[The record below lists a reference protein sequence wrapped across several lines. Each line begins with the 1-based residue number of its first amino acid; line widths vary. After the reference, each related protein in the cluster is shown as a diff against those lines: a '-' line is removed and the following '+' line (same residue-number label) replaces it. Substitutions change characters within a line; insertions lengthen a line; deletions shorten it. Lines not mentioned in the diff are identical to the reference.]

1 MTSTQNTKE
10 SDHFLILHQLMITD
24 DRAGPDK
31 FRQALDHMGVKNIIE
46 QRAKPPNRME
56 SPEAGVMV
64 HQLDDETSFHAYA
77 YLSPIG
83 YLQIWMEAINHQPE
97 PNILATARFSW
108 KHDHD
113 HSTETQVVHGRH
125 AQRMY
130 ELLHAM

>member
-1 MTSTQNTKE
+1 MTSTQNANE
-10 SDHFLILHQLMITD
+10 SDNFMILHQSIITD
-24 DRAGPDK
+24 DRVGPDK
-31 FRQALDHMGVKNIIE
+31 FRQALDHMGVENIIE
-46 QRAKPPNRME
+46 QRAKPPNLKK

-64 HQLDDETSFHAYA
+64 HQLDDDTSFHAYA

-97 PNILATARFSW
+97 PDLLAAARFSW

-113 HSTETQVVHGRH
+113 GSPETSAVHSRH

-130 ELLHAM
+130 QLLHDM